1 MHIILLILVLLLTSY
16 DVNADWQKIDIS
28 SLAWL
33 RAAYFLNSNH
43 GFIVGSHGT
52 LLETKDG
59 GKTWRQRPKF
69 TTDNILDV
77 YFSDEKTG
85 WLLCEK
91 SSITLPGE
99 LNSYFL
105 KTSDGGTTWQK
116 IELMNERRRFTRF
129 FATKSGI
136 FVVGEAGALYFLSN
150 NEQKRVNVPIPYRLT
165 SGFAVNESIF
175 ITGGNG
181 SLLLFNQ
188 STNTWDYPSLI
199 EPSKNRLNAIFF
211 INKQRG
217 WLVGNEG
224 KIYTTFN
231 GGKTWYQQNSGTN
244 KNLNDV
250 FFKNSMEGFVV
261 GDDGLILQT
270 NDGGNS
276 WFEVKGMIPHKL
288 ERIIFQ
294 GDVGFAVGFGGT
306 ILRYQ

>member
-16 DVNADWQKIDIS
+16 DVNADWQKLDIS

-33 RAAYFLNSNH
+33 RAVYFLNSNH
-43 GFIVGSHGT
+43 GFIVGSQGT
-52 LLETKDG
+52 LFETKDG

-69 TTDNILDV
+69 TPDNILDV

-85 WLLCEK
+85 WLLCEP
-91 SSITLPGE
+91 SLMPLPEGPK
-99 LNSYFL
+99 SYFL
-105 KTSDGGTTWQK
+105 KTLDGGTTWQK
-116 IELMNERRRFTRF
+116 IELMNEKRRFTRF
-129 FATKSGI
+129 FTTKNGI

-188 STNTWDYPSLI
+188 LTNTWDYPLLI
-199 EPSKNRLNAIFF
+199 EPPKNRLNAIFF

-231 GGKTWYQQNSGTN
+231 GGKTWYQQNSVTY

-250 FFKNSMEGFVV
+250 FYKN
-261 GDDGLILQT
+261 
-270 NDGGNS
+270 
-276 WFEVKGMIPHKL
+276 
-288 ERIIFQ
+288 
-294 GDVGFAVGFGGT
+294 
-306 ILRYQ
+306 